1 MKISFLPLTKL
12 VILTVAG
19 IGVTSLIMPKPSL
32 AQTGSIN
39 DPQNVDPLNST
50 DPLSRSNTEQNPFSL
65 FQLIHNAN
73 FGGVN
78 PDFAR
83 EQNQQLDTAALEF
96 KKRQQLLLQGKQ
108 QPINPNVGIAPVI
121 RPPAITPQ
129 SGK

>member
-19 IGVTSLIMPKPSL
+19 IGVTSLIMSKPSL
-32 AQTGSIN
+32 AQSQVN
-39 DPQNVDPLNST
+39 DPQNVDPLNSS
-50 DPLSRSNTEQNPFSL
+50 DPLSTSSNEQNPFSL

-73 FGGVN
+73 FGGLN
-78 PDFAR
+78 QDFAR

-96 KKRQQLLLQGKQ
+96 KKRQQLRFQGKQ
-108 QPINPNVGIAPVI
+108 QPINPNVGVAPVI
-121 RPPAITPQ
+121 RPPATTPQ

>member
-50 DPLSRSNTEQNPFSL
+50 DPLSTSNTEQNPFSL

-73 FGGVN
+73 FGGLN
-78 PDFAR
+78 PDFAK

-96 KKRQQLLLQGKQ
+96 KKRQELRLQGKQ

-121 RPPAITPQ
+121 RPPATTPQ

>member
-19 IGVTSLIMPKPSL
+19 ISVTSLLMSKPSL
-32 AQTGSIN
+32 AQSQVN

-73 FGGVN
+73 FGSAN
-78 PDFAR
+78 PDFAK
-83 EQNQQLDTAALEF
+83 EQNQQLDTAALDF
-96 KKRQQLLLQGKQ
+96 KKRQQILLEGKQ
-108 QPINPNVGIAPVI
+108 QPINPSVGVAPVI
-121 RPPAITPQ
+121 RPSVITPQ